1 MTKLLTVPANDAA
14 WLRAALADVLG
25 AVDPAEA
32 AGAEAAGAEALAA
45 RGGDAGG
52 SAVLPLPAG
61 DHQQLPPAELAAAL
75 APDTALVIHTSGSTG
90 VPKYVELSRSALLA
104 SAHATHSRLGGP
116 GQWLITLPLH
126 LVSGAQ
132 QLVRGI
138 VAGTDPVCYFGSPFN
153 PAELLD
159 RAEAM
164 THDRRYVSLV
174 PSQFVQLLEL
184 CQKDADALQRAREF
198 AAILVGGGGLSVA
211 QRQLA
216 HELHLP
222 LVCSYGASETAG
234 GCVYDGVEIGDT
246 GVRIRDGEVQL
257 TGSCLATGYPLDPEL
272 TAARFITETA
282 ADGSTRRW
290 YRTGDSGKLLGGMLT
305 VTGRLDRVLISGG
318 VNVSL
323 DRVEQL
329 AAGVPGVGAVLAVA
343 IPSERWGQSV
353 ALLAVAGADPQTA
366 VAREEPE
373 AETQHAGQQTDQQ
386 ATQQAEQQTEQQAE
400 LEQRLIAALT
410 GEIGKAAKPARIRWV
425 TELPQLPGGKPDYL
439 TALNTLQ
446 RLS

>member
-138 VAGTDPVCYFGSPFN
+138 VAGTDPVCMP
-153 PAELLD
+153 
-159 RAEAM
+159 
-164 THDRRYVSLV
+164 V
-174 PSQFVQLLEL
+174 
-184 CQKDADALQRAREF
+184 
-198 AAILVGGGGLSVA
+198 
-211 QRQLA
+211 
-216 HELHLP
+216 
-222 LVCSYGASETAG
+222 
-234 GCVYDGVEIGDT
+234 
-246 GVRIRDGEVQL
+246 
-257 TGSCLATGYPLDPEL
+257 
-272 TAARFITETA
+272 
-282 ADGSTRRW
+282 
-290 YRTGDSGKLLGGMLT
+290 
-305 VTGRLDRVLISGG
+305 
-318 VNVSL
+318 
-323 DRVEQL
+323 
-329 AAGVPGVGAVLAVA
+329 
-343 IPSERWGQSV
+343 
-353 ALLAVAGADPQTA
+353 
-366 VAREEPE
+366 
-373 AETQHAGQQTDQQ
+373 
-386 ATQQAEQQTEQQAE
+386 
-400 LEQRLIAALT
+400 
-410 GEIGKAAKPARIRWV
+410 
-425 TELPQLPGGKPDYL
+425 
-439 TALNTLQ
+439 
-446 RLS
+446 